1 MSLIYTIFYYL
12 CWQDIRKNICSLTS
26 KKRKKLD
33 DSVNLGPGKNG
44 KSAAFRLQRAMEP
57 E

>member
-12 CWQDIRKNICSLTS
+12 RWQDIRKNICSLTS